1 MNNFSRLLLSLFY
14 IGDIK
19 IAPGT
24 MGSIFTMAVWYF
36 IPNLLVVQ
44 FSIIISVLI
53 LALFLCYNFDKSNKE
68 KDPKYIVI
76 DESVGMMISL
86 LMIPKT
92 LSVYL
97 LCLILFRFFD
107 ILKPSI
113 INRSENMSNGI
124 GIVADDVLSGVLT
137 FIVVFGYINL

>member
-1 MNNFSRLLLSLFY
+1 
-14 IGDIK
+14 
-19 IAPGT
+19 
-24 MGSIFTMAVWYF
+24 MGSIFTMTIWYF
-36 IPNLLVVQ
+36 IPNLLFLQ

-53 LALFLCYNFDKSNKE
+53 LALFLCYNFDKSNNE

-76 DESVGMMISL
+76 DESVGMMISP

-92 LSVYL
+92 LSLYL

-113 INRSENMSNGI
+113 INWSENISNGI
-124 GIVADDVLSGVLT
+124 GIVADDVLSGALT
-137 FIVVFGYINL
+137 FIVIFGYINLWKPE

>member
-24 MGSIFTMAVWYF
+24 MGSIFTMTVWYF
-36 IPNLLVVQ
+36 IPNLLVLQ

-53 LALFLCYNFDKSNKE
+53 LALFLCYNFDKSNDE

-92 LSVYL
+92 LSLYL

-113 INRSENMSNGI
+113 INRSENISNGI
-124 GIVADDVLSGVLT
+124 GIVADDVLSGALT

>member
-1 MNNFSRLLLSLFY
+1 
-14 IGDIK
+14 
-19 IAPGT
+19 
-24 MGSIFTMAVWYF
+24 
-36 IPNLLVVQ
+36 
-44 FSIIISVLI
+44 
-53 LALFLCYNFDKSNKE
+53 
-68 KDPKYIVI
+68 
-76 DESVGMMISL
+76 MMISL

-92 LSVYL
+92 LSLYL